1 MQTLYSMYTMAKQLY
16 FYFSLFCIFNYAHWW
31 NVYIYIYKAYIQNFY
46 KINLFMLLF
55 KQVSYDLGYF
65 LGQLASN
72 LLVNLA
78 NILKFNSLQTH
89 RFAVSK
95 LTNIVFFAFY

>member
-1 MQTLYSMYTMAKQLY
+1 
-16 FYFSLFCIFNYAHWW
+16 
-31 NVYIYIYKAYIQNFY
+31 
-46 KINLFMLLF
+46 MLLF

-95 LTNIVFFAFY
+95 LTNILFFLHFTS

>member
-1 MQTLYSMYTMAKQLY
+1 MHTGEM
-16 FYFSLFCIFNYAHWW
+16 
-31 NVYIYIYKAYIQNFY
+31 YIYIYKAYIQNFY

-95 LTNIVFFAFY
+95 LTNILLFLHFTS